1 MGSVCFQSKS
11 EGHQTQS
18 WESHCQKN
26 TVKTVSKSRSA
37 SKDDQAKEA
46 GKDEKNIPGR
56 GKKEIMKTQT
66 RKQRPNNSKKLELK
80 YQLKRE

>member
-1 MGSVCFQSKS
+1 MSSVCFQSKS

-26 TVKTVSKSRSA
+26 IAKTVNKSKLA

-46 GKDEKNIPGR
+46 GRDEKNIPGR
-56 GKKEIMKTQT
+56 GE
-66 RKQRPNNSKKLELK
+66 KKL
-80 YQLKRE
+80 